1 MMMMVVIKMEKKM
14 VLSQVRCSLYL
25 EYDAVAAIEEED
37 DDEDEVDGDNA
48 DWLKI
53 VILSC

>member
-1 MMMMVVIKMEKKM
+1 MVTAMEKKM